1 MTHTGSSPV
10 FDGAALYTDQTM
22 DTDFDP
28 DPGGGDSVDAMLER
42 WGRLWPE
49 LDVSSTAVIA
59 RLFRAARLTEELF
72 EAQLR
77 RHEGRAIANLGDF
90 DLLQTLR
97 RTEPPYTLTPGQLKQ
112 SLIVSSAGLSGRLN
126 RLEREGWINRT
137 TSPDDRRSSL
147 VSLTEEG
154 REHFDHCM
162 EGQVALEQKL
172 LSVLEPEERATV
184 ARVLRKLLLSLEKS
198 P

>member
-1 MTHTGSSPV
+1 MAHTGSSPV

-22 DTDFDP
+22 GTDFDP
-28 DPGGGDSVDAMLER
+28 DPGGSDSVDAMLER
-42 WGRLWPE
+42 WRRLWPE
-49 LDVSSTAVIA
+49 LDVSSSAVIG
-59 RLFRAARLTEELF
+59 RLLRAARLTEELL
-72 EAQLR
+72 EDQLR
-77 RHEGRAIANLGDF
+77 RHEGRAIANVGDF

-97 RTEPPYTLTPGQLKQ
+97 RTGPPYGLTPGQLKQ

-147 VSLTEEG
+147 VSLTEQG
-154 REHFDHCM
+154 RKDFDRCI

-172 LSVLEPEERATV
+172 LSVLEPEERDTV
-184 ARVLRKLLLSLEKS
+184 ARALRKLLLSLEKA